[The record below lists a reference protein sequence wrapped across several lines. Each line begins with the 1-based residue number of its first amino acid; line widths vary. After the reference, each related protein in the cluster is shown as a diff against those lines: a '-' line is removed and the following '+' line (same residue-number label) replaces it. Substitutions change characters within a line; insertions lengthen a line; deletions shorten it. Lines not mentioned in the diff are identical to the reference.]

1 MAKKAAEAAAAAQK
15 VAAEAAA
22 AAQKAAEDAAK
33 AAAPV
38 IDSVSKTVTD
48 AAAAAQKAAKDAAKA
63 AAPVIDSVSK
73 TVTDTAA
80 SVQKAIDENETIK
93 SVKATVG
100 EVADQIGEAASAAT
114 STIGQ
119 WADDFLGLIVIKL
132 RELVGQIDF
141 KQTIADVEKAGKEK
155 SLDVAPMVKF
165 LKQLQDFA
173 ANGQENK

>member
-1 MAKKAAEAAAAAQK
+1 MGFFDDLAKKAAEAAAAAQK
-15 VAAEAAA
+15 VAADAAA
-22 AAQKAAEDAAK
+22 AAQKAAE
-33 AAAPV
+33 
-38 IDSVSKTVTD
+38 
-48 AAAAAQKAAKDAAKA
+48 DAAKA

-114 STIGQ
+114 SAIGQ

-155 SLDVAPMVKF
+155 NIDVAPMVKF

>member
-1 MAKKAAEAAAAAQK
+1 MGFFDDLAKKAAEAAAAAQK
-15 VAAEAAA
+15 VAADAAA
-22 AAQKAAEDAAK
+22 VAQQAVEDAAK
-33 AAAPV
+33 V
-38 IDSVSKTVTD
+38 
-48 AAAAAQKAAKDAAKA
+48 

-155 SLDVAPMVKF
+155 NIDVAPMVKF